1 MPIIPSIPIVTSSQ
15 ERFGKLAYDVMHH
28 VFAIHDEYGRF
39 CDELIYKRELAR
51 RMSGLELEV
60 RIDVVHDS
68 FTKTYFADAIAEH
81 TGLFEFKAAE
91 TIHPRHIAQATHY
104 LLLLGLHHGK
114 VINMRTESVEH
125 QFVNIHSKL
134 SDLRNPEIND
144 TAYLPNS
151 PGAKELRDLFLGL
164 ISDWGTGLDI
174 ALYEEAITHFLGGES
189 IVFKKIPINGT
200 GGDLA
205 HQHMHLAHPNSVF
218 KITSFTS
225 DSSSQSNF
233 RVHAQKLLNHTPLQF
248 IQWINVQ
255 QRKITFT
262 TILRD

>member
-1 MPIIPSIPIVTSSQ
+1 MPIIPSIPIAPCSQ

-39 CDELIYKRELAR
+39 FSELIYKRELAR
-51 RMSGLELEV
+51 RMAGLELEV

-68 FTKTYFADAIAEH
+68 FNKTYFADAIADR

-91 TIHPRHIAQATHY
+91 AIHPRHIAQATHY

-114 VINMRTESVEH
+114 VLNMRTESVEH
-125 QFVNIHSKL
+125 QFVNIQSRL
-134 SDLRNPEIND
+134 SDLRNPKIND

-164 ISDWGTGLDI
+164 ISDWGSGLDI
-174 ALYEEAITHFLGGES
+174 TLYEEAITHFLGGEL

-200 GGDLA
+200 GGELA
-205 HQHMHLAHPNSVF
+205 HQHMRLAHPNTVF
-218 KITSFTS
+218 KITAFTNES
-225 DSSSQSNF
+225 TSQSNF
-233 RVHAQKLLNHTPLQF
+233 RVHAQKLLNHTPLHF

-255 QRKITFT
+255 QKEITFT
-262 TILRD
+262 TMQRE